1 MQWLWSVDGEC
12 SHIHTLT
19 DIRTCRWVFAQPTYM
34 YVVVHARRYGGV
46 LMYGDIHV
54 CGCTCT

>member
-1 MQWLWSVDGEC
+1 
-12 SHIHTLT
+12 
-19 DIRTCRWVFAQPTYM
+19 M

-54 CGCTCT
+54 CGCTCTYVWWCIDVWRHTCMWLYMHVGMVVY

>member
-1 MQWLWSVDGEC
+1 ME
-12 SHIHTLT
+12 
-19 DIRTCRWVFAQPTYM
+19 TYM

-54 CGCTCT
+54 CGCTCM